1 MPAFWL
7 YNDEYSFPDPALA
20 SSDGLLAVGGDL
32 APERLLEAYKWGIF
46 PWYNEDDPI
55 LWWSPD
61 PRFVLFPAEL
71 RVTKSMRPYLNQ
83 PKFQISF
90 DQSFEQVM
98 RACQSTRRAHQPGS
112 WIHEDMIEAY
122 TKLHF
127 MGYAHSV
134 EVWQEGQLVG
144 GLYGICLGKIFFGE
158 SMFARVS
165 NASKFGFIRL
175 VHWLQAR
182 DFQLID
188 CQQETTHLV
197 SLGAR
202 AISRT
207 DFMARLQDNLAHYPI
222 QPGTWSL

>member
-1 MPAFWL
+1 MPVFWL
-7 YNDEYSFPDPALA
+7 YDDEYSFPDSALA
-20 SSDGLLAVGGDL
+20 SPEGLLAVGGDL
-32 APERLLEAYKWGIF
+32 APERLLEAYKQGVF

-71 RVTKSMRPYLNQ
+71 RVSKSMRPYFNQ

-98 RACQSTRRAHQPGS
+98 RACRQTKRANQMGT
-112 WIHEDMIEAY
+112 WINEDMIRAY
-122 TKLHF
+122 TDLYA
-127 MGYAHSV
+127 MGHAHSV

-144 GLYGICLGKIFFGE
+144 GLYGISLGKFFFGE
-158 SMFARVS
+158 SMFSRVS
-165 NASKFGFIRL
+165 NASKFGFISL
-175 VHWLQAR
+175 VQWLQAR

-188 CQQETTHLV
+188 CQQETTHLT

-202 AISRT
+202 AISRS
-207 DFMARLQDNLAHYPI
+207 DFIASLQDNLANHPL
-222 QPGTWSL
+222 QPGRWSL